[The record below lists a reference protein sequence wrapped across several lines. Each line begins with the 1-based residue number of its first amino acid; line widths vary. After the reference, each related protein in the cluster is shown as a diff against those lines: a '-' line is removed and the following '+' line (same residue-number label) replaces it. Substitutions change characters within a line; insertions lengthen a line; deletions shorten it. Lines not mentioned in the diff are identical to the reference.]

1 VSYTLLEASL
11 RNIAAWSVQV
21 GVLALVAAVLSRLL
35 PVERPHARL
44 AFGQALLALVVGL
57 PVLQPWRSTALEVD
71 WSLGI
76 TPIGASPSATT
87 FGALSSAVTPGWPA
101 VLAGLLLLGFLVQ
114 VTRVAVGL
122 VRIRSLRRHGRIWD
136 APPWLVAL
144 RDELA
149 PRARFLLSD
158 DTGTPATFGLW
169 RPTILL
175 PTAFESMD
183 RESQRAIATH
193 ELVHARRHDWL
204 SVVLEEM
211 LKAVL
216 FFHPAVHWLVG
227 RVRLA
232 REQTVDAA
240 VVRRL
245 GGREVYLASLVEV
258 ARIGVRPR
266 ALPAAPFLGKS
277 HLRERVDLLL
287 KEVVMSRARTHVNV
301 GLTAAAILL
310 AVSWAVSAAPLQSA
324 PTASPS
330 RTIDA
335 ARFATIDGAVQVKRA
350 GSEEW
355 VAATRDGELRADDL
369 VRTGPGGNAQIRFAD
384 GTLFKLRPDSLTQIE
399 EIAPESVPVST
410 RAGEDK
416 AEAGTPKILHKV
428 DPVYPE
434 AAKADK
440 AEGMFQLAIIV
451 GKDGAVRDAKVVAS
465 SSTPGRL
472 DDATARKGDPRLAK
486 AAVEA
491 VQAWRYEPI
500 LKNGQPVEAKMTITI
515 VFRLS

>member
-1 VSYTLLEASL
+1 
-11 RNIAAWSVQV
+11 
-21 GVLALVAAVLSRLL
+21 
-35 PVERPHARL
+35 
-44 AFGQALLALVVGL
+44 
-57 PVLQPWRSTALEVD
+57 
-71 WSLGI
+71 
-76 TPIGASPSATT
+76 
-87 FGALSSAVTPGWPA
+87 
-101 VLAGLLLLGFLVQ
+101 VLAGLLLLGLFVQ
-114 VTRVAVGL
+114 LTRVAVGL
-122 VRIRSLRRHGRIWD
+122 VRIRSLRRHGRAWD

-158 DTGTPATFGLW
+158 ATGTPATFGLR
-169 RPTILL
+169 RPIVLL
-175 PTAFESMD
+175 PAAFESMD
-183 RESQRAIATH
+183 RDRQRAIAAH
-193 ELVHARRHDWL
+193 ELVHARRGDWL
-204 SVVLEEM
+204 SVLLEEL

-240 VVRRL
+240 VVHRL
-245 GGREVYLASLVEV
+245 GSREVYLASLVEV
-258 ARIGVRPR
+258 ARIGVRAR

-287 KEVVMSRARTHVNV
+287 KEVVMSRARTHLNV
-301 GLTAAAILL
+301 AITAAALLL

-324 PTASPS
+324 PTASPT
-330 RTIDA
+330 RTLDA
-335 ARFATIDGAVQVKRA
+335 ARFATIAGAVQVKRA
-350 GSEEW
+350 GSQAW
-355 VAATRDGELRADDL
+355 VAATRAAELRADDL
-369 VRTGPGGNAQIRFAD
+369 VRTGPGGNAEIRFAD
-384 GTLFKLRPDSLTQIE
+384 GTLFKLRPDSLIEIE
-399 EIAPESVPVST
+399 EIAPESAPVS
-410 RAGEDK
+410 ALSGEDE
-416 AEAGTPKILHKV
+416 AQAGTPKILHKV
-428 DPVYPE
+428 NPVYPE

-440 AEGMFQLAIIV
+440 AEGMFQLAIVV
-451 GKDGAVRDAKVVAS
+451 GKDGAVRDARVVAS

-472 DDATARKGDPRLAK
+472 DDATALKGDPRLAK